1 MLFMNLKNVLGQPI
15 KRRSRSAASGQVVIE
30 SIASLLIFTIMLA
43 VIMTITMWLYLQQAL
58 VTSARE
64 GARQA
69 SLNAEL
75 AGAATKSAGVGA
87 VKAYVQNTV
96 RSLTGQ
102 DIDPSQITV
111 TGPTGATPGQR
122 TVAVTLSMTLKNP
135 LGVAA
140 LFDALGTSGAK
151 FDNIPMS
158 ASATLRYEE

>member
-1 MLFMNLKNVLGQPI
+1 MSLRTVRRF
-15 KRRSRSAASGQVVIE
+15 RRSASGQVVIE
-30 SIASLLIFTIMLA
+30 SIASILIFTIILA

-69 SLNAEL
+69 SLNASL
-75 AGAATKSAGVGA
+75 GSVATQSAGVST
-87 VKAYVQNTV
+87 VQTYVQNTV

-102 DIDPSQITV
+102 TINASQITV
-111 TGPTGATPGQR
+111 TGPTGTTPGQR
-122 TVAVTLSMTLKNP
+122 TVAVTLSMNLKNP
-135 LGVAA
+135 LGIAG
-140 LFDALGTSGAK
+140 LFNALGTSGNS